1 MEVLKTEDALKEYGT
16 NNGVIKITVDPSKKG
31 QELPKHNIYIDGKKA
46 TSEEVAA
53 LPPNPKVTLQK
64 MVQYGLLLKTDLR
77 RKP

>member
-1 MEVLKTEDALKEYGT
+1 MKEYGT

-53 LPPNPKVTLQK
+53 LPPNPKGHIAEDGSVWITTKEGSDNKALTLE
-64 MVQYGLLLKTDLR
+64 LNN
-77 RKP
+77 